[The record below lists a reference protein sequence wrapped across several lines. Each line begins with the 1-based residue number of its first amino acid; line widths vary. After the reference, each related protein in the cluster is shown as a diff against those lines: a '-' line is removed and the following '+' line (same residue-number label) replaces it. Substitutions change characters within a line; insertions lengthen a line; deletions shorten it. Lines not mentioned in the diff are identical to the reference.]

1 MKESVRKKTVNENRR
16 KAVKEG
22 GTLLSALTESSGMED
37 LLRGSFLL
45 LRFTNIL
52 NLFMCIY
59 SSLEFS
65 LCIKMYVVVSRML
78 ITRSFMSHIMWF
90 KCKYWQLAV
99 WFGGRDVELKDASA
113 CRPLHCICPWATHNN
128 EAFHSLCSPISA
140 PSPLDT
146 HTPSTP

>member
-78 ITRSFMSHIMWF
+78 ITRSFMSHIM
-90 KCKYWQLAV
+90 
-99 WFGGRDVELKDASA
+99 
-113 CRPLHCICPWATHNN
+113 
-128 EAFHSLCSPISA
+128 
-140 PSPLDT
+140 
-146 HTPSTP
+146 